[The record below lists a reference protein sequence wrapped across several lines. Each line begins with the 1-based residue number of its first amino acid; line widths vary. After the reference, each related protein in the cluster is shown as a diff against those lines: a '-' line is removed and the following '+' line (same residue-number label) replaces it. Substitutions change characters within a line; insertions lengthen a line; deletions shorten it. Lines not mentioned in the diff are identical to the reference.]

1 MAIVRAH
8 VGLDFLGGI
17 QLGSN
22 VSIQSATTTE
32 LAVSDGTSVIR
43 ITGTGFAFSAS
54 GVTGGTVKGLS
65 IASSGTPILDVTG
78 LSVPLKDAA
87 AFLMAGN
94 GEGLL
99 AAMFGGADEVFGSNE
114 DDILASF
121 GGDDLFRPGKGDDT
135 FDGGGGTD
143 TVVLTGSLLD
153 YDITLLAT
161 GGIEI
166 VNTVDPSEGKKLLT
180 NVEVVRFGDASEYDL
195 AALAA
200 EGWQKHVADVE
211 LVASTYQFFTDRV
224 PTAGGFGY
232 LIDSAQNP
240 NDLNDPYYEQF
251 NRENRYINFASNLG
265 TEGEGAAAFD
275 AKFGALDFEATVK
288 AAYLEIMGK
297 ALTGG
302 ALSFFLN
309 AEGFYEAVAEQRV
322 VRPGVDLAE
331 ATKIVAIGSILNEAL
346 KGGTG
351 VYAEAV
357 ADLVFDVRP
366 DGQSTLLGE
375 DLFAIA

>member
-1 MAIVRAH
+1 M
-8 VGLDFLGGI
+8 
-17 QLGSN
+17 
-22 VSIQSATTTE
+22 
-32 LAVSDGTSVIR
+32 
-43 ITGTGFAFSAS
+43 
-54 GVTGGTVKGLS
+54 
-65 IASSGTPILDVTG
+65 
-78 LSVPLKDAA
+78 
-87 AFLMAGN
+87 
-94 GEGLL
+94 
-99 AAMFGGADEVFGSNE
+99 
-114 DDILASF
+114 
-121 GGDDLFRPGKGDDT
+121 
-135 FDGGGGTD
+135 
-143 TVVLTGSLLD
+143 VLTGSLLD

-275 AKFGALDFEATVK
+275 AKFGADFEATVK

-302 ALSFFLN
+302 ALSFFPMPRASTRRWRN
-309 AEGFYEAVAEQRV
+309 TR
-322 VRPGVDLAE
+322 RPSGVDLAE
-331 ATKIVAIGSILNEAL
+331 ATKIVPSARSSR
-346 KGGTG
+346 G
-351 VYAEAV
+351 VEGWNRRLCQAV
-357 ADLVFDVRP
+357 ADLFSRTA
-366 DGQSTLLGE
+366 DGRRRFWARI
-375 DLFAIA
+375 FAIA